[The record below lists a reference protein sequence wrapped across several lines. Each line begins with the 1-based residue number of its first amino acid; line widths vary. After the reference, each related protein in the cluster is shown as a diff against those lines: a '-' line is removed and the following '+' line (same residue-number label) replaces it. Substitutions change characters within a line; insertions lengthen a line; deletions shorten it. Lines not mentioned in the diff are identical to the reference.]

1 MSTQQLKRDIVNR
14 LKEVDDD
21 IILDEIYRIL
31 KLGVSTK
38 EVFIFN
44 EEQLTLLDARDKEID
59 YGNFLTDEDA
69 DKDFEEWLQK

>member
-31 KLGVSTK
+31 KLGVSTN